1 MPSGLHDQGT
11 EFGVSVSPSGA
22 LGMSVIDGLVEV
34 RHQRSGVLKQIRD
47 GESSVISEAGVATD
61 GVVLFEG
68 WGTEVMPDLRR
79 DDTQTVTV
87 STAFGRGRDAYI
99 QSGNPEK
106 YLEAERHNS
115 ESLLLVKNSL
125 DEDWTRKA
133 YLGFDLSPL
142 SDYHVVEAVLNL
154 TIESSGF
161 GYASLVPDATFGV
174 YGLTEE
180 TLDEWL
186 ESELDWDSAPSNLPG
201 GAEVDL
207 NRTVRIGEFIVIQ
220 GELAGSCEVS
230 GRQLIDFL
238 NEDTN
243 QLATFI
249 IVRETLES
257 KVGSIVHAFAGKDH
271 LTSAAPTLRMTV
283 EPIVP
288 K

>member
-1 MPSGLHDQGT
+1 
-11 EFGVSVSPSGA
+11 
-22 LGMSVIDGLVEV
+22 
-34 RHQRSGVLKQIRD
+34 
-47 GESSVISEAGVATD
+47 
-61 GVVLFEG
+61 
-68 WGTEVMPDLRR
+68 
-79 DDTQTVTV
+79 
-87 STAFGRGRDAYI
+87 
-99 QSGNPEK
+99 
-106 YLEAERHNS
+106 
-115 ESLLLVKNSL
+115 LLVKNSL